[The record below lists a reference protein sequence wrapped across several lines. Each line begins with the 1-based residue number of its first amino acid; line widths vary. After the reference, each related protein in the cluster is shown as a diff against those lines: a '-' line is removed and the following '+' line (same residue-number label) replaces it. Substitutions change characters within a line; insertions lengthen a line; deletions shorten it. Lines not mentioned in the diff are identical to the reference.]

1 MTDTRVIIFHKHP
14 VSAKVRF
21 LKQAYG
27 GICGFE
33 ALPDLASV
41 LDDEALEKED
51 NVFNHPTVVARQA
64 EQFLGL
70 DEEGL
75 AIEPDYLERVD
86 VPQGLVKVY
95 LLGLKGHDTPDEQL
109 AEQGASLHLITEM
122 RNLPAAEME
131 LLRRA
136 YVAIM
141 EG

>member
-21 LKQAYG
+21 LKLAHG

-33 ALPDLASV
+33 PLPELASV
-41 LDDEALEKED
+41 LDDELLEKEG
-51 NVFNHPTVVARQA
+51 NVVSHPAVIARQA
-64 EQFLGL
+64 EQQLGL
-70 DEEGL
+70 ETAALDIASE
-75 AIEPDYLERVD
+75 YLQRVD
-86 VPQGLVKVY
+86 VPQGIINVY
-95 LLGLKGHDTPDEQL
+95 LLGLLGHDTPDERL
-109 AEQGASLHLITEM
+109 AKHGASLHLITEIRSM
-122 RNLPAAEME
+122 PAAEME